1 MNEDSGDFSDGLD
14 EFEES
19 ADEGQAKKKV
29 KWFPILPLTLTA
41 SILTSG
47 D

>member
-1 MNEDSGDFSDGLD
+1 MNNEDSGEFSDGLD

-29 KWFPILPLTLTA
+29 PLHRVRLC
-41 SILTSG
+41 LFG
-47 D
+47 